1 MIGTIVNVIAVI
13 IGGAVGLMFNK
24 KLPER
29 YIEVA
34 FNSIGLFTAVLGMMM
49 ATKSN
54 EILLVIFSLL
64 LGSLLGEFLKLEEG
78 IGRIGDWI
86 KGFMKSEEEGFTDG
100 LITAFLLFCMGSLT
114 IMGAIEEGLNNNPS
128 LFYTKSLMDGFA
140 AIALSSTL
148 GLGVLFSVVPLLI
161 YQGGLTLLAGS
172 LGQWL
177 TEPIITELSAVGGVL
192 LLGLALDI
200 LKIKH
205 IKVAN
210 MLPSLI
216 FIVAM
221 MFAFK

>member
-1 MIGTIVNVIAVI
+1 MIGTLVNVGSVLLGGVI
-13 IGGAVGLMFNK
+13 GLLFHS

-29 YIEVA
+29 YMEVA

-49 ATKSN
+49 ATRSN

-64 LGSLLGEFLKLEEG
+64 LGSILGEFLNLERRLEHFG
-78 IGRIGDWI
+78 HWL
-86 KGFMKSEEEGFTDG
+86 KGLLKSEEDGFTDG

-114 IMGAIEEGLNNNPS
+114 IMGAIEEGLNDNPS
-128 LFYTKSLMDGFA
+128 LYYTKSLMDGFA
-140 AIALSSTL
+140 AMALSSTL
-148 GLGVLFSVVPLLI
+148 GMGVLLSVVPLLI

-177 TEPIITELSAVGGVL
+177 TDPIVTEMSAVGGVL
-192 LLGLALDI
+192 LHGLALDI

-216 FIVAM
+216 FIIVF
-221 MFAFK
+221 MFVF